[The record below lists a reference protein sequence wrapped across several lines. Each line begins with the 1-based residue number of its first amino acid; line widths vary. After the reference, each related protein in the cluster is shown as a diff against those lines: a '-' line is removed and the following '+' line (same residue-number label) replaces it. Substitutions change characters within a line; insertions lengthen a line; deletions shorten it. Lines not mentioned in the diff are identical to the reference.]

1 MENIFD
7 ANFVSILSAAHLEN
21 GAVIVPFSPRTTT
34 CYPNFPPLHCQFVAF
49 IGSDIELWLGIFTSS
64 HTPELFSTRKM
75 DPTHGQSQGM
85 GIGVMMLSLI
95 PALIA
100 LARGVGL
107 YMVASVVGG
116 VAWALAGGVLFNYL
130 LEKVP
135 EYDRPAYLAWYM
147 LGFNAAILLGS
158 MIGPAVAAEI
168 GLIAA
173 MAIFAV
179 VRFVAGVTILRWG

>member
-1 MENIFD
+1 MLLLFLFHLGQQLAIPIF
-7 ANFVSILSAAHLEN
+7 
-21 GAVIVPFSPRTTT
+21 
-34 CYPNFPPLHCQFVAF
+34 PLHSQLVAF
-49 IGSDIELWLGIFTSS
+49 IGSDIELWLGNITFLTFLSS
-64 HTPELFSTRKM
+64 FQLEKWIRRMGNRKVL
-75 DPTHGQSQGM
+75 
-85 GIGVMMLSLI
+85 GIGVMMLSLY

-168 GLIAA
+168 GLVAA

-179 VRFVAGVTILRWG
+179 VRFVTSMPIVVGVSRKIGISD